1 VSKLA
6 IYLIQKKTSQDIE
19 HIKTFAFET
28 KWKQLTEYEDNEI
41 NLNNRIM
48 SWFWE
53 VPFAASTFD
62 VKT

>member
-6 IYLIQKKTSQDIE
+6 IYLIKKKASQDIKHVE
-19 HIKTFAFET
+19 QFALET
-28 KWKQLTEYEDNEI
+28 TWKKLSEYKDNEI

-53 VPFAASTFD
+53 VPFATSTFN
-62 VKT
+62 VKA